1 MTVHTPLTVASPA
14 VGSYMWMDPW
24 YGFLGK
30 FARHILNT
38 NRITTCWLINNFL
51 KLYNLSAREIFY
63 IFFQNFLKEIFHF
76 FKKAYFYFAKM
87 FIYCDKW
94 HLKKMLIISY
104 FFQTYFSQSISVL
117 KLKKL
122 TICKTFHDAWMKDT
136 YRECK

>member
-51 KLYNLSAREIFY
+51 KLYNLSAREMFYTFFWIFKQY
-63 IFFQNFLKEIFHF
+63 ISIFLKSLFLFCKNFYLLWLLTFKKNVNYFLFLSNILLTKHISVKAKEIKNMQNFSWCMNEG
-76 FKKAYFYFAKM
+76 
-87 FIYCDKW
+87 
-94 HLKKMLIISY
+94 HLQRM
-104 FFQTYFSQSISVL
+104 
-117 KLKKL
+117 
-122 TICKTFHDAWMKDT
+122 
-136 YRECK
+136 